1 MSIHNMRFT
10 VKIRKMYTPV
20 HPRFT
25 ILKWVVRGFTS
36 RTCYPDGK
44 KRLNQRSIGLQW
56 LIVYSSFSWLASS
69 SLPEVFRTWKTVATE
84 SLHFLKFWWGR
95 GRSTLN

>member
-1 MSIHNMRFT
+1 MSIQNLCYT

-20 HPRFT
+20 HSRFT
-25 ILKWVVRGFTS
+25 ILKWGVRGYTLHGHV
-36 RTCYPDGK
+36 CYPDGR

-69 SLPEVFRTWKTVATE
+69 SLPRVFRTWKTVATE
-84 SLHFLKFWWGR
+84 SLHF
-95 GRSTLN
+95 

>member
-1 MSIHNMRFT
+1 MSIHNLCFT

-25 ILKWVVRGFTS
+25 ILKWGVRAHTS
-36 RTCYPDGK
+36 HGHVILMEI

-84 SLHFLKFWWGR
+84 SLHF
-95 GRSTLN
+95 